1 MKSISEKLEG
11 TSLWEP
17 LSNSKA
23 PGIISLSER
32 SQLLRSKTELKNLM
46 RFLKAIKE
54 VVEHPSLLSGLGV
67 AVCQLIVKSLD
78 ITFRYLDLQHSGSRS
93 LHFLM
98 CKTTS
103 ILQGDG
109 ITLTDLKEL
118 VSLSE
123 ILLSELSV
131 TRRSHQVYINA
142 LRRVGTPYWF
152 LAERSIDESDG
163 TLYFTRDIES
173 AALFVS
179 TSYTPCNAEVAKG
192 VLQSYGVELAV
203 EKFVPKVLEQKV
215 LSLDPFSWLEYP
227 EKVIAD
233 DGCSCSISMADPW
246 NEIYAEVVAGHFW
259 NGMWPVSGENL
270 VMVPK
275 Q

>member
-11 TSLWEP
+11 TPLWES
-17 LSNSKA
+17 LANSKA
-23 PGIISLSER
+23 LGIISLSER
-32 SQLLRSKTELKNLM
+32 SQLLRSKIELKNLM
-46 RFLKAIKE
+46 RFVKALR
-54 VVEHPSLLSGLGV
+54 VVVCDPNLLDSTGI

-78 ITFRYLDLQHSGSRS
+78 TTFRHLDLQHSGSRS

-118 VSLSE
+118 VSLCE
-123 ILLSELSV
+123 ILLGELSV
-131 TRRSHQVYINA
+131 TCRSHHVYINA
-142 LRRVGTPYWF
+142 LRRVSTPYWF

-179 TSYTPCNAEVAKG
+179 TSYTPCNAEAAKG

-203 EKFVPKVLEQKV
+203 EKFVPKVPEQKV
-215 LSLDPFSWLEYP
+215 LSLNPFSWLEYP

-246 NEIYAEVVAGHFW
+246 NEIYSEVVAGHFW

-270 VMVPK
+270 VMVSK